1 MTSRS
6 RRAAAPSAA
15 TARLGRAAAAVSV
28 VALLGA
34 LLAPWASPSASA
46 DPLGDADREV
56 RSARAAL
63 DAASSRYF
71 EALGE
76 YRALDDRIGRLEA
89 GIAAGED
96 RIASLRRVV
105 ASRAVEAY
113 KSGSQNVGFVFDSR
127 DVTDLTVRR
136 KLLSV
141 ATASDA
147 GALDELERSLVEQR
161 EQRDALASGRA
172 RRERSL
178 EEMRRAQES
187 LDARLAAALEGRAG
201 VRRRL
206 AEQARAAAAL
216 AASRTAAART
226 AATVPAGAPATPPAP
241 LVMPAPGGGGDGSI
255 HDHPFLAC
263 VRHRESRGDYGVVN
277 PAGPWYGAYQF
288 SQSTWNAT
296 AAHAGRYDLVGVV
309 PSTASPSDQDAMA
322 WALYQWQGSRPWGGS
337 C

>member
-6 RRAAAPSAA
+6 RRAAALFDPARRLA
-15 TARLGRAAAAVSV
+15 RTAAAAAV
-28 VALLGA
+28 VALLAA
-34 LLAPWASPSASA
+34 LLAPWSSAAA
-46 DPLGDADREV
+46 DPVGDADRDV
-56 RSARAAL
+56 RSAQAAL
-63 DAASSRYF
+63 DAASARYF
-71 EALGE
+71 DSLGE
-76 YRALDDRIGRLEA
+76 YRALGDRIAGLEA
-89 GIAAGED
+89 DITAGE
-96 RIASLRRVV
+96 RRVASLRRVV

-113 KSGSQNVGFVFDSR
+113 KTGSRNVGFVFDSR

-141 ATASDA
+141 ANASDTDV
-147 GALDELERSLVEQR
+147 LDDLERSLAEQR
-161 EQRDALASGRA
+161 RQRDALAAGRE
-172 RRERSL
+172 ERSRSL
-178 EEMRRAQES
+178 DEMRRAQSS
-187 LDARLAAALEGRAG
+187 LDARLAAALAHRTD

-206 AEQARAAAAL
+206 AAQARADAAAVR
-216 AASRTAAART
+216 ATIRPAARPSDIAPRP
-226 AATVPAGAPATPPAP
+226 AAGPAP
-241 LVMPAPGGGGDGSI
+241 VAVAAPGGAV

-263 VRHRESRGDYGVVN
+263 VRHRESRGDYSVVN

-309 PSTASPSDQDAMA
+309 PSTASPADQDAMA